1 MNTEP
6 RFLTWEFDL
15 ICLTNYL
22 ANQNA
27 AFEARMRAASGNAFY
42 VVSALMTYDLARMG
56 VYTVE
61 QYKLWAR
68 YNDDL
73 EAAKEDRKNSY

>member
-6 RFLTWEFDL
+6 RFLTWEFDH
-15 ICLTNYL
+15 IVLTNYL

-27 AFEARMRAASGNAFY
+27 AAEARCKADGADWYVINALT
-42 VVSALMTYDLARMG
+42 AYDLARWG

-61 QYKLWAR
+61 QYKQWQAENEALE
-68 YNDDL
+68 DL
-73 EAAKEDRKNSY
+73 KEARKNGY

>member
-1 MNTEP
+1 MNTSSKS
-6 RFLTWEFDL
+6 LTWEFDHIVL
-15 ICLTNYL
+15 NNYL

-42 VVSALMTYDLARMG
+42 VVSALTTYDLARMG

>member
-6 RFLTWEFDL
+6 RFLTWEFDH
-15 ICLTNYL
+15 IGLTNYL

-27 AFEARMRAASGNAFY
+27 AAEARCKAEGADWYVINALT
-42 VVSALMTYDLARMG
+42 AYDLARMG

-61 QYKLWAR
+61 QYKLWAS
-68 YNDDL
+68 YNDAL

>member
-1 MNTEP
+1 MNTSSKS
-6 RFLTWEFDL
+6 LTWEFDH
-15 ICLTNYL
+15 IVLTNYL

-27 AFEARMRAASGNAFY
+27 AAEARCKADGADWYVINALT
-42 VVSALMTYDLARMG
+42 AYDLARMG

>member
-1 MNTEP
+1 MNTSSKS
-6 RFLTWEFDL
+6 LTWEFDL

-42 VVSALMTYDLARMG
+42 VVSALTTYDLARMG